1 MQNLFRKNIMIFIF
15 INYVLSYEIIIVLW
29 LDFHFFW
36 GRGNILFFL
45 DNKNHKCVKK
55 YNLVLP
61 SKQTS
66 YMYSLVDEEDTQK
79 KTIVRY
85 LRQDIKLLV
94 CITPN
99 QHCWGFMATCSPLR
113 KWRPHSWNKY
123 CVQDNGDNNYT
134 CPILCF
140 LYFCVSLNSLLS
152 AINA

>member
-29 LDFHFFW
+29 LDFHFFL

-66 YMYSLVDEEDTQK
+66 YMYSLVDEEDTH
-79 KTIVRY
+79 KT
-85 LRQDIKLLV
+85 Q
-94 CITPN
+94 
-99 QHCWGFMATCSPLR
+99 
-113 KWRPHSWNKY
+113 
-123 CVQDNGDNNYT
+123 
-134 CPILCF
+134 
-140 LYFCVSLNSLLS
+140 
-152 AINA
+152 

>member
-1 MQNLFRKNIMIFIF
+1 MIGF
-15 INYVLSYEIIIVLW
+15 S
-29 LDFHFFW
+29 FFW

-113 KWRPHSWNKY
+113 KWRPHS
-123 CVQDNGDNNYT
+123 
-134 CPILCF
+134 
-140 LYFCVSLNSLLS
+140 
-152 AINA
+152 